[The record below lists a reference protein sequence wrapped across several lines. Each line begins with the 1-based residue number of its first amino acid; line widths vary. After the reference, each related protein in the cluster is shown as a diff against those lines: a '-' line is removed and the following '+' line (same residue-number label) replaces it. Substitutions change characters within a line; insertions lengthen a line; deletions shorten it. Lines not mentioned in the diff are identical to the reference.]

1 MIANILEQI
10 CSPLVSNQEFETISK
25 NVGNKNCFNTFKTNF
40 GQIILKQGFLKI
52 NFTFEQIVLFIVA
65 NHSRYIIMKKHFG
78 ILFIFEH
85 KHYIFFLIGEQY

>member
-10 CSPLVSNQEFETISK
+10 CSPLVSNQESETISK

-78 ILFIFEH
+78 IYLYLNISI
-85 KHYIFFLIGEQY
+85 IFFF